1 MAKEVNK
8 MPYVTIT
15 KTKIKNKGEN
25 RPHGTTKPKSK
36 DVRCHVDKYFKDTLE
51 YAIKKQNY

>member
-1 MAKEVNK
+1 
-8 MPYVTIT
+8 MPYVKIT

-51 YAIKKQNY
+51 YMIKKQNY

>member
-1 MAKEVNK
+1 
-8 MPYVTIT
+8 MPYVKIT

-36 DVRCHVDKYFKDTLE
+36 DGR
-51 YAIKKQNY
+51 

>member
-1 MAKEVNK
+1 
-8 MPYVTIT
+8 MPYIKTI

-51 YAIKKQNY
+51 YIIKKQNY

>member
-8 MPYVTIT
+8 MPYVKIT

-51 YAIKKQNY
+51 YTIKKRNY